1 MQIKQIP
8 NLISVARILLVAPVV
23 WALLNAHY
31 GLALVL
37 FAVAGVS
44 DAVDGFLAKQYSWQS
59 RLGSIL
65 DPLADKLLLVSTYL
79 ALAWVGLIPAWLVA
93 MVLLRDLLIVTGVV
107 VLHFWLGRVEMSP
120 TLASKLNTVFQI
132 VLVLAVMLYHGAY
145 AFSPW
150 ILEALIYSVLATT
163 LVSGLHYVWV
173 WGGRV
178 VDAVNQP
185 RKPKHADKTLP
196 TK

>member
-1 MQIKQIP
+1 MQINQIP

-23 WALLNAHY
+23 WALLNEQY
-31 GLALVL
+31 SLALIL

-65 DPLADKLLLVSTYL
+65 DPLADKLLLVSSYL
-79 ALAWVGLIPAWLVA
+79 ALAWVGLIPVWLVA
-93 MVLLRDLLIVTGVV
+93 AVLARDLLIVFGVV

-120 TLASKLNTVFQI
+120 TMVSKLNTVFQI

-145 AFSPW
+145 AFTPW
-150 ILEALIYSVLATT
+150 ILEALVYIVLATT

-178 VDAVNQP
+178 VVAIKQL
-185 RKPKHADKTLP
+185 REQKHADKTLP
-196 TK
+196 IK